1 MSALPPKAD
10 ILPDVPWTFKAAWT
24 AITVQ
29 AKKPSSCRN
38 REELISMAYQS
49 SHLSR
54 RLFIAGSFASPLLT
68 AFPSGI
74 AQDQNS

>member
-1 MSALPPKAD
+1 MPLGERIK
-10 ILPDVPWTFKAAWT
+10 
-24 AITVQ
+24 
-29 AKKPSSCRN
+29 

-49 SHLSR
+49 SHLAR